1 MQFGIIIIGDEILN
15 GSRQDSHF
23 VFFKQLLQQH
33 GLYIA
38 WAQYLPDDQAVITR
52 QLIESFKEK
61 IPVFVTGGIG
71 ATPDDHTRQACA
83 KALNLPLTPHPEAL
97 KAIETISLKQG
108 DTLDSPAH
116 LQRTKMAEFPLG
128 SALIPNPFNNI
139 AGFSINEHYFFPGFP
154 QMAHPMAQWV
164 LSQYYQQNFF
174 RQKLV
179 TKAALVDGV
188 PESKITPLME
198 AIEHSWPGIKTF
210 SLPTIRDDLPAEE
223 QIHYYRLEFGLKTHS
238 ENSVFLPEA
247 WEYVL
252 QELQK
257 LGATNIIPLD
267 KSSEG

>member
-33 GLYIA
+33 GLYMA
-38 WAQYLPDDQAVITR
+38 WAQYLPDDQAIITR

-108 DTLDSPAH
+108 DSLDSPAH

-139 AGFSINEHYFFPGFP
+139 AGFSINGHYFFPGFP
-154 QMAHPMAQWV
+154 QM
-164 LSQYYQQNFF
+164 Y
-174 RQKLV
+174 
-179 TKAALVDGV
+179 
-188 PESKITPLME
+188 
-198 AIEHSWPGIKTF
+198 
-210 SLPTIRDDLPAEE
+210 
-223 QIHYYRLEFGLKTHS
+223 
-238 ENSVFLPEA
+238 
-247 WEYVL
+247 
-252 QELQK
+252 
-257 LGATNIIPLD
+257 
-267 KSSEG
+267 